1 MENDMN
7 AYIIDYKRPDGR
19 TNFST
24 VHADT
29 EAEAVHIFQ
38 NRGIDGWSGYNYNE
52 YTITAITKR

>member
-1 MENDMN
+1 MKT
-7 AYIIDYKRPDGR
+7 YIIDYTRPDGR

-29 EAEAVHIFQ
+29 ESEAVSIFQ

-52 YTITAITKR
+52 YKITAVTERPVR